1 MVNWRNSIQQP
12 KSVQQVQLTG
22 MVNYWQSG
30 QAKHSAQKW
39 ITCALWNTC
48 TTWVDRTTA
57 KLMQKN
63 PSQKP
68 QSQAETPVWSAPGRM
83 AKQEPVGLIARGVP
97 HRAETLLYVYMYID
111 IICVYLYRHCI
122 YICILYI
129 QCIYI
134 YTLYVYI
141 YICIHCMY
149 IYGGWSNLFICK
161 SHSSRI
167 NKCFREPHV
176 MFIFRGGLLLSF
188 FAKSFAPN
196 K

>member
-1 MVNWRNSIQQP
+1 LPGIPTKHPFWYHSIEASFLCHWNIDV
-12 KSVQQVQLTG
+12 KSNQ
-22 MVNYWQSG
+22 NYIVIRCY
-30 QAKHSAQKW
+30 K
-39 ITCALWNTC
+39 
-48 TTWVDRTTA
+48 
-57 KLMQKN
+57 
-63 PSQKP
+63 
-68 QSQAETPVWSAPGRM
+68 
-83 AKQEPVGLIARGVP
+83 
-97 HRAETLLYVYMYID
+97 LLYIYN
-111 IICVYLYRHCI
+111 I
-122 YICILYI
+122 YINIYILYI
-129 QCIYI
+129 YIVYIYCMYIYILIYI
-134 YTLYVYI
+134 YCMYIYIYIVCVYI